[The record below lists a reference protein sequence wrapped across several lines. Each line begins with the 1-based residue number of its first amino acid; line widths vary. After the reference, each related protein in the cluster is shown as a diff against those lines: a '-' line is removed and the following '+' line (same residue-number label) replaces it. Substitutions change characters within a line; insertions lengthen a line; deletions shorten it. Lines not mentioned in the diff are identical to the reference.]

1 MDKSK
6 AVWTNEK
13 SDEAIMRL
21 MTDCGMPENTTLYRA
36 FKQLENEIVQSAWAA
51 LAEQDERTIACV
63 NAFAGIDTERI
74 AGKSLGEFLAGEVR
88 LNKAEAKPD
97 GSFGFSFSG
106 FAVRLMAG
114 AFAEQFKASGAINY
128 LELTFKHDDV
138 GPMTVTMQRVEG
150 LTPVQKL
157 AAAEQR
163 AEAAELRILKA
174 INQRWCP
181 DVDPITGRKLF
192 MWLNHPDLGYVPT
205 YGGPYDSYTLA
216 ERDNAGGFS
225 VHRYDHDRGA
235 WVEDECVCVQVVEEW
250 LPSDQVELDEY
261 VKENAPGAERS
272 ADPGLQHP
280 IITSPDTDPRRGD
293 FKCES
298 TGEFYRT
305 QMGSVPGR
313 EFMLYRNEA
322 ESLYLGLRDA
332 LCSTAKEA

>member
-51 LAEQDERTIACV
+51 QKEKDPRIGKPSWDSHSWPQIV
-63 NAFAGIDTERI
+63 QSAGGHWYGVK
-74 AGKSLGEFLAGEVR
+74 AGWEMAIQSNVKGDDICLLSADGEFLTYGQPSKNWRE
-88 LNKAEAKPD
+88 
-97 GSFGFSFSG
+97 S
-106 FAVRLMAG
+106 
-114 AFAEQFKASGAINY
+114 
-128 LELTFKHDDV
+128 LEK
-138 GPMTVTMQRVEG
+138 R
-150 LTPVQKL
+150 PVSM
-157 AAAEQR
+157 AAAER
-163 AEAAELRILKA
+163 A
-174 INQRWCP
+174 NNVPDDQRWCP

-322 ESLYLGLRDA
+322 ESLYLGLREA
-332 LCSTAKEA
+332 LCSTEKEA